1 VALATT
7 SVLVGVAMATPA
19 SAAPAASTAFVAVS
33 NTELTG
39 ADSSLN
45 SSSSVIAAATA
56 LSAALHAADLAA
68 QASAW
73 RTTATYLSSDKSSI
87 NAGASVS
94 LTGRVTHGANQQRVP
109 AQAVKLQVR
118 SGGTWRTVA
127 TKWTS
132 RDGYAVFTVRPGSSS
147 TYRLVYAGVQPL
159 AASTSDVKTVS
170 VTAVRATT
178 PSTKTTTSAPSTNTA
193 AVTTGTGRGAAV
205 VAYAASQSGK
215 PYSYGSAGPNS
226 YDCSGLT
233 QWAFKKVGVNLP
245 HNADAQSRYGQ
256 SVSRAAA
263 LPGDLV
269 IFVSGGH
276 GYHAGIYA
284 GNGYMYDAPH
294 AGTTVGRHQIWGSNV
309 IFRRLV

>member
-1 VALATT
+1 
-7 SVLVGVAMATPA
+7 
-19 SAAPAASTAFVAVS
+19 
-33 NTELTG
+33 
-39 ADSSLN
+39 
-45 SSSSVIAAATA
+45 
-56 LSAALHAADLAA
+56 
-68 QASAW
+68 
-73 RTTATYLSSDKSSI
+73 
-87 NAGASVS
+87 VS
-94 LTGRVTHGANQQRVP
+94 LTGRVTHGASQQRVP
-109 AQAVKLQVR
+109 SQAVKLQIR
-118 SGGTWRTVA
+118 SGGTWLTVA

-147 TYRLVYAGVQPL
+147 TYRLVYAGAQPL
-159 AASTSDVKTVS
+159 AASTSDAKTVS
-170 VTAVRATT
+170 VTAVRAST
-178 PSTKTTTSAPSTNTA
+178 PSTKTAQSGSSGSAGYS
-193 AVTTGTGRGAAV
+193 AVTTGTGRAAAV

-233 QWAFKKVGVNLP
+233 QWAFNKVGVTLP
-245 HNADAQSRYGQ
+245 HSADAQSHYGQ